1 MYKHH
6 YSNILKSENST
17 PIKVSIVTPVFNAEL
32 YVAQCVNSVLN
43 QTYANWEH
51 ILVDDCST
59 DNSAE
64 IIKDYVKKDHR
75 IKYYRLDKNSGAGV
89 CRNWAINEAEGDYIA
104 FLDSDD
110 LWYPDKLSKQLE
122 FMEKNNYLF
131 TFTAYDTIDE
141 NGHPLKKII
150 QAKERVN
157 YQSALYK
164 NPIGCLTVMYSV
176 GFFGKQYMP
185 SIRKRQ
191 DYALWLKL
199 LKKVDAYGL
208 NECLSSYRIG
218 NQSISSNKLKLIKYE
233 WKIYRE
239 QEGLSIP
246 KSIFYLL
253 SAITIKLK
261 SYF

>member
-1 MYKHH
+1 MN
-6 YSNILKSENST
+6 SNN
-17 PIKVSIVTPVFNAEL
+17 PISKKISIITPVYNANQYL
-32 YVAQCVNSVLN
+32 SQCIESVLN
-43 QTYANWEH
+43 QTYTNWEQ

-59 DNSAE
+59 DNSVE
-64 IIKDYVKKDHR
+64 IIQEYAQKDQR
-75 IKYYRLDKNSGAGV
+75 IKYFVLDQNSGAGI
-89 CRNWAINEAEGDYIA
+89 CRNKAIQEAKGDYIA

-110 LWYPDKLSKQLE
+110 TWWPNKLSKQLE
-122 FMEKNNYLF
+122 FMESNGHHF